1 MDKIKLLSKSFFL
14 SFKVQKL
21 DLTFWPYLFIDLI
34 EFDQIDKILILQL
47 DKLNISTNLLYNNK
61 ETWN

>member
-34 EFDQIDKILILQL
+34 EFDRLIDEILIL
-47 DKLNISTNLLYNNK
+47 
-61 ETWN
+61 